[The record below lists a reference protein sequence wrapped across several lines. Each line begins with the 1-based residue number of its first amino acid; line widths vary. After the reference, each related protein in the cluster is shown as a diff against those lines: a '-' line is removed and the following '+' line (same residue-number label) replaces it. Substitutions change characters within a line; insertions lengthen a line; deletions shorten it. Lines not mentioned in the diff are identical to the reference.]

1 MFHPTSNRLAGFLEI
16 SALFIAL
23 AQSGGVQYKAGF
35 LRIDAEGHGPGFGR
49 KSARWRKRKES
60 RWCAVRESYIVVLE
74 DPGEVRPVLIHCQPF
89 HNESFVQLA
98 VWDVFLFDTDFKI
111 IRPTRYYRKGLQL
124 LRSEPEDREFL
135 TGDVS
140 ERQLHPETEVDC
152 LSVMSSIGSR
162 LSRVLRFGNRSSP
175 NLAVPT
181 IGETQGNE
189 DALRPVHTRS
199 ETMSS
204 ISSTASSR
212 PATPM
217 LDPSTNLNPL
227 MGSGNAEGGVITGEH
242 EKKKTRKKRSD
253 EVSKHTFYVENSQ
266 MRLKMFA
273 KNEVGFLICSDY
285 TLLTRYGH
293 WFSDKCCSGLLL

>member
-227 MGSGNAEGGVITGEH
+227 MGSGNAEGGVITGGH
-242 EKKKTRKKRSD
+242 EKKTRKKRSD